1 MEATGW
7 RWPPDVLLRQSE
19 VLMED
24 LMTIAGMSVEI
35 KEQVE
40 NG

>member
-7 RWPPDVLLRQSE
+7 RWPPDVVLRQPE
-19 VLMED
+19 ALMAD
-24 LMTIAGMSVEI
+24 LMTIAGMSGEI

>member
-7 RWPPDVLLRQSE
+7 RWPPDVLLRQPE
-19 VLMED
+19 ALMED
-24 LMTIAGMSVEI
+24 LMAIAGMSARIE
-35 KEQVE
+35 EQIE

>member
-7 RWPPDVLLRQSE
+7 RWPPDVLLHQSE
-19 VLMED
+19 ALMED
-24 LMTIAGMSVEI
+24 LMTIAGMSEEV